1 MTTKKKKK
9 KRAPSAKTPASE
21 RQRAKPAFVTPMAAQ
36 VVKRLP
42 EGPNWTYELKFDGYR
57 ALIIKDEQHVEVRS
71 RKNKDLTGMYRGIA
85 AAGSRLNADQAV
97 VDGEIVALDAQG
109 SPSFQA
115 LQHRGSHP
123 GHQIVFYAFDLLHLD
138 GRDLT
143 AEPLLK
149 RRALLPRVL
158 HGSGLLSSQE
168 LPGTVAAIVE
178 AVRGLGLE
186 GVIAKRKDSLYEPGE
201 RSDAWQKLK
210 LENQQE
216 FVIGGYRPGSNGV
229 DALLVGYYD
238 ETGLRFAG
246 KVRAGFVPHL
256 RREVFKAL
264 KAPHADE
271 CPFVDL
277 PNPKSSRWGGGVTAD
292 EMREMQWVQPEL
304 VAQIRFVEWTAEG
317 RLRHAAFLGLRSDK
331 SAREVRREV
340 ARTVV

>member
-1 MTTKKKKK
+1 MRTTKKKRRSSTK
-9 KRAPSAKTPASE
+9 APAATL
-21 RQRAKPAFVTPMAAQ
+21 QRTTPAFVTPMAAQ

-42 EGPNWTYELKFDGYR
+42 ESDDWIYELKFDGYR
-57 ALIIKDEQHVEVRS
+57 ALLLKDGTRVEIRS
-71 RKNKDLTGMYRGIA
+71 RKNRDLTKMYPRVA
-85 AAGSRLNADQAV
+85 AAGYRLIAEQAV
-97 VDGEIVALDAQG
+97 VDGEIVALDLQG
-109 SPSFQA
+109 RPSFQA

-138 GRDLT
+138 GKDLT

-149 RRALLPRVL
+149 RRARLARVL
-158 HGSGLLSSQE
+158 AGSGLLPSQA
-168 LPGTVAAIVE
+168 LPGAAAAIVE

-238 ETGLRFAG
+238 DSGLRFAG

-264 KAPHADE
+264 KPHHADD

-292 EMREMQWVQPEL
+292 EMCEMQWVRPEL
-304 VAQIRFVEWTAEG
+304 AAQVRFVEWTAEG
-317 RLRHAAFLGLRSDK
+317 RLRHAAFLGLRADK
-331 SAREVRREV
+331 SAREVRREG
-340 ARTVV
+340 TEGTS